1 MHTLKR
7 HATLLIAVACLAASA
22 PIRAEPITLRGDDG
36 ELGEASV
43 ANEPGKNANTA
54 SLPATTGTAQETA
67 SAPAATALAERRST
81 AATAGEAAKAPADTA
96 IPDPPDGRA
105 PAPRT
110 NLAFDTD
117 AAAAGE
123 LADAAFSP
131 FLQSEARAEEN
142 EWERDLKEA
151 IRPIYDELAASGVVD
166 TVHGIKSY
174 LNLLNAAVAPDGGRS
189 NGGSGPPTVTDPLV
203 AERSAPWAGAAAGY
217 GTDAPAVHGERERMV
232 AALIFEEWI
241 STLQPWFFAL
251 LACYLAW
258 QAARLAINFSHWKS
272 ARAKKRGSRGTS
284 GTSGNRHRRS
294 TSRRRSAD

>member
-7 HATLLIAVACLAASA
+7 HATLLIAALCLAASA
-22 PIRAEPITLRGDDG
+22 PMRAEPITLRGDDG

-43 ANEPGKNANTA
+43 ANEPGKNADAA
-54 SLPATTGTAQETA
+54 SLPATTGAAQE
-67 SAPAATALAERRST
+67 TALAERRST
-81 AATAGEAAKAPADTA
+81 AAAAGEAAKAPADTT

-123 LADAAFSP
+123 LADAAYSP
-131 FLQSEARAEEN
+131 FLQSEAHAEES

-189 NGGSGPPTVTDPLV
+189 NGGSGPPAVADPLV

-272 ARAKKRGSRGTS
+272 ARAKKRGARGTS
-284 GTSGNRHRRS
+284 GSRHRRS